1 VHLALTKICSSDAVA
16 PGELRQFNVSDVE
29 ILVVNFDGR
38 LLCLAARCTHAGA
51 PLVEG
56 ELSGDILTC
65 PWHGS
70 RFRVTDGS
78 VVRGPAEK
86 ALKTYDCQ
94 LQAGDLFVEV

>member
-1 VHLALTKICSSDAVA
+1 LALTKICSGDAVA
-16 PGELRQFNVSDVE
+16 AGELRQFNVGDVE

-78 VVRGPAEK
+78 VVRGPTEK
-86 ALKTYDCQ
+86 ALKMYDCQ
-94 LQAGDLFVEV
+94 LQAGDLFVEVR

>member
-1 VHLALTKICSSDAVA
+1 MPLTKICPGEAVA
-16 PGELRQFNVSDVE
+16 AGELRQFNVGDIE
-29 ILVVNFDGR
+29 ILVVNLEGR

-56 ELSGDILTC
+56 ELSHDVLTC

-78 VVRGPAEK
+78 VIRGPAEK
-86 ALKTYDCQ
+86 ALKTYDCR
-94 LQAGDLFVEV
+94 LESGNLFVEL

>member
-1 VHLALTKICSSDAVA
+1 LSFKQLCAIDAVSK
-16 PGELRQFNVSDVE
+16 GELRQFNIENNE
-29 ILVVNFDGR
+29 ILVINLNDR
-38 LLCLAARCTHAGA
+38 LFCLAARCTHAGA

-56 ELSGDILTC
+56 ELSEDILTC

-86 ALKTYDCQ
+86 AIKTYKNQVQD
-94 LQAGDLFVEV
+94 GYIFVEI

>member
-1 VHLALTKICSSDAVA
+1 MALTKICSGDAVA
-16 PGELRQFNVSDVE
+16 AGELRQFNVGDVE

-78 VVRGPAEK
+78 VVRGPTEK
-86 ALKTYDCQ
+86 ALKMYDCQ
-94 LQAGDLFVEV
+94 LQAGDLFVEVR